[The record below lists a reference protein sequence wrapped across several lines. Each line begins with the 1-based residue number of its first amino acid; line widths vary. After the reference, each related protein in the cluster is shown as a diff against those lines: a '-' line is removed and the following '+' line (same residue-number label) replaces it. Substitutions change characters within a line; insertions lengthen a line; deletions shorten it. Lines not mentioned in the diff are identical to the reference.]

1 MTVNIELIVL
11 HYTKFGENS
20 LVLHTLSREY
30 GRRGF
35 ITKIGKNKSLAKFL
49 PLSIIEADIT
59 ENPKSSLW
67 RAGNF
72 MSKAPL
78 NSIRENM
85 HKNSICLFLSEV
97 LYRVIKDGTNEEGL
111 FDWCA
116 KTILTL
122 DAMESDFSNYH
133 IRFLVELAAALGFS
147 PSIEEIAPFC
157 RHNADKAGRFLSE
170 SLGESMLIP
179 LKGKERNELCEDL
192 LRYLEFHTESSI
204 NVQSLKVLRELY
216 KD

>member
-1 MTVNIELIVL
+1 MTISIELIVL

-20 LVLHTLSREY
+20 LILHTLSREY

-35 ITKIGKNKSLAKFL
+35 ITKIGKNKSLSKFL

-72 MSKAPL
+72 ISKAPL
-78 NSIRENM
+78 NSIRANM
-85 HKNSICLFLSEV
+85 YKNSICLFLSEV
-97 LYRVIKDGTNEEGL
+97 LYRIIKDGSNEEGL

-116 KTILTL
+116 KMILTL
-122 DAMESDFSNYH
+122 DAIESDFSNYH
-133 IRFLVELAAALGFS
+133 IRFLIELAAALGFS
-147 PSIEEIAPFC
+147 PSLTEIAPFC
-157 RHNADKAGRFLSE
+157 RNNADKAGRFMSE

-179 LKGKERNELCEDL
+179 LKGEERNQLCEDL

-204 NVQSLKVLRELY
+204 NIQSLKVLRELY